1 MQIDSAVQFLCR
13 LLLKNWI
20 FRFFCFL
27 VTESYIFRAFD
38 PACYWWNTLAEISL
52 KESVTAIANFLFWFR
67 KSHAGKCK
75 CLSDTFIHC
84 WKYTRILY
92 LAWREARI
100 ARMGNTTRFYLS
112 AERDGERRN
121 GGRVQMRFIHVL
133 YARDIITLSSAY
145 LASASIISIMIPI
158 KLLYE
163 EISPLWKDFFPCA
176 STGS

>member
-1 MQIDSAVQFLCR
+1 M
-13 LLLKNWI
+13 
-20 FRFFCFL
+20 

-38 PACYWWNTLAEISL
+38 PACYWTLLLKFRWKSL
-52 KESVTAIANFLFWFR
+52 LPRSRTFLSWFR

-75 CLSDTFIHC
+75 CLSDTFIHR

-100 ARMGNTTRFYLS
+100 ARTGNTTRFYLS
-112 AERDGERRN
+112 AEGDGERRN

-145 LASASIISIMIPI
+145 LASAAIISTMIPI

-163 EISPLWKDFFPCA
+163 EISSLWKDFFPCA
-176 STGS
+176 STS